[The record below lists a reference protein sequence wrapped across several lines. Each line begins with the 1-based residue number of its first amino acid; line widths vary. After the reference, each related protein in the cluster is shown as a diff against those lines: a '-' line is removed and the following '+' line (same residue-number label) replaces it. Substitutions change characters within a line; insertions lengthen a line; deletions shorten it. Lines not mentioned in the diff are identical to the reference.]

1 MSCFLTGLMTKECAK
16 GINQAKQAIRISMQ
30 IDGNQKMKKTHFGF
44 FGYIV
49 CCELSKVRGTE
60 GTYIHKIIK
69 IHNLMSSSTPLCL
82 LLL

>member
-1 MSCFLTGLMTKECAK
+1 
-16 GINQAKQAIRISMQ
+16 MQ